1 MLSPMK
7 FEQRRFPPGPTEAYS
22 STEDLFRWMN
32 ENFVRYGDIYKA
44 SVFGRDVYVVSAP
57 EYCERILRS
66 NWQNY
71 LRKGQVVK
79 RIALLLGNG
88 LIASNGEF
96 WKSQRQMMQ
105 PAFSKNSIAGLT
117 NIITS
122 INAELL
128 QNWKLA
134 AERRAAV
141 NVTHDVSSIVMKIT
155 LIALFGDDYSTVAP
169 HFNILA
175 EESTRSLEFAAAF
188 RPLGKIILEVA
199 EQRRRDNRMATDI
212 LGKLMQA
219 RDRKCGASMPD
230 SLLVKEI
237 MTLVVAGHETT
248 AGLINWMWYL
258 LSRYPECQAKLS
270 DEFNRL
276 PWGEVPTMDMLERY
290 SYTRQVI
297 DEALRL
303 YPPAWLVTRRSVN
316 DDQLGDFFVP
326 AGTEIYISPYL
337 LQRSPYLWEAPD
349 HFDPGRMSPDKGS
362 SRHELA
368 LCPFG
373 AGPRNCIGESFA
385 RAEIQ
390 IHLMMF
396 ARELRLRYDEEK
408 PAEIKAAVHL
418 LSKDDFIMLP
428 EIKPWG
434 PRPTMTCWSTQNL
447 SRSQS
452 CPATIADSSVVDRR
466 VPG

>member
-1 MLSPMK
+1 M
-7 FEQRRFPPGPTEAYS
+7 
-22 STEDLFRWMN
+22 
-32 ENFVRYGDIYKA
+32 I
-44 SVFGRDVYVVSAP
+44 
-57 EYCERILRS
+57 
-66 NWQNY
+66 
-71 LRKGQVVK
+71 
-79 RIALLLGNG
+79 
-88 LIASNGEF
+88 
-96 WKSQRQMMQ
+96 Q
-105 PAFSKNSIAGLT
+105 PAFSK
-117 NIITS
+117 TS
-122 INAELL
+122 IGELINLFTKVNLELL
-128 QNWKLA
+128 RKWEQA
-134 AERRAAV
+134 AKCRETV
-141 NVTHDVSSIVMKIT
+141 NVTRDVSCMVLKVT
-155 LIALFGDDYSTVAP
+155 LLAIFGDDYTSVAP
-169 HFNILA
+169 YFNILA
-175 EESTRSLEFAAAF
+175 EEPARNLVFAHAF
-188 RPLGKIILEVA
+188 SPMGKIILQIVA
-199 EQRRRDNRMATDI
+199 KRRQCDITATDI

-219 RDRKCGASMPD
+219 RDRYREEPMPD
-230 SLLVKEI
+230 AQVAKEV

-248 AGLINWMWYL
+248 AGLLNWLWYL
-258 LSRYPECQAKLS
+258 LSRHPESQARLS
-270 DEFNRL
+270 GELDRL
-276 PWGEVPTMDMLERY
+276 PWGEVPAMDTLPKY
-290 SYTRQVI
+290 TYTRQVI

-368 LCPFG
+368 SCPFG
-373 AGPRNCIGESFA
+373 AGPRNCIGESLA

-434 PRPTMTCWSTQNL
+434 PRPTMTAWSTQNL